1 VNLCN
6 YCNIL
11 TMLVGKYVPLAYL
24 IYPGITS
31 LYRESA
37 ENLIRNNGRTFSAVW
52 NIPSW
57 NCPKLGVDL
66 ELDKYGI
73 QHNINQSWNGSVM
86 NIFYSKNNGYWPY
99 FDNDAVF
106 KRIETSERV
115 SGSRFQNFL
124 CHYGCKYL
132 SSSFFRKLFKK

>member
-1 VNLCN
+1 
-6 YCNIL
+6 
-11 TMLVGKYVPLAYL
+11 MLVGKYVPLAYL

-86 NIFYSKNNGYWPY
+86 NIFYSKHNGHWPY

-106 KRIETSERV
+106 LNGSKLLFSAVFKERKNL
-115 SGSRFQNFL
+115 RMIFL
-124 CHYGCKYL
+124 NY
-132 SSSFFRKLFKK
+132 